1 MTKLSL
7 TWRHLIANKKKS
19 KITTGVTHMPGK
31 YLPVRS
37 QQKRR
42 RKTRRICLKN
52 KTSERHNSELR
63 NSIPF
68 CFVLP
73 ILHILEGGEIN
84 KGMGRKWA
92 IFFRGIAKCIKIIFD
107 LDSLYVEIFDE
118 IWKVVGLV
126 LSPNLT

>member
-1 MTKLSL
+1 MSL
-7 TWRHLIANKKKS
+7 IWRHLIGNKKKS
-19 KITTGVTHMPGK
+19 KITTGVMHMPSK
-31 YLPVRS
+31 YISVRS

-42 RKTRRICLKN
+42 WKTRRICLKLRIKRAERLN
-52 KTSERHNSELR
+52 SERP

-68 CFVLP
+68 CFLLQ
-73 ILHILEGGEIN
+73 ILHILEGVEIN
-84 KGMGRKWA
+84 KNMGRKWA
-92 IFFRGIAKCIKIIFD
+92 IFLRGIAKCIKIIFD